1 MFRAETFVNTLV
13 GSHTRKQG
21 NGETTL
27 RATKNGIK
35 SGMKRNRQTS
45 ANTKIIRRIT
55 SSYGLESWLAAICEA
70 SSIWETDKFLRNFYF
85 TAI

>member
-55 SSYGLESWLAAICEA
+55 SSYGLENWLAAICVT
-70 SSIWETDKFLRNFYF
+70 ILHLGN
-85 TAI
+85 